1 MPKTVK
7 RIKARSK
14 NSSRKGNRSRKSAGK
29 SKGPASFTATALT
42 HRHLRQLLIPL
53 KWKPRPGWNKPHSSS

>member
-42 HRHLRQLLIPL
+42 SASAAAFDPL